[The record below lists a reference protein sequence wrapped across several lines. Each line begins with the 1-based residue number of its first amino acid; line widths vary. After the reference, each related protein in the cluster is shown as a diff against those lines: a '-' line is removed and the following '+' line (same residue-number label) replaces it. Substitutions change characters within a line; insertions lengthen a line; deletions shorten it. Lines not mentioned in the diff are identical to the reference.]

1 MVSLG
6 QILGLAS
13 WVLRDALP
21 VWAKHGSFEEIRAA
35 GAAAYA
41 NNQKISLK
49 AAKGVFAVLP

>member
-1 MVSLG
+1 MP
-6 QILGLAS
+6 A
-13 WVLRDALP
+13 
-21 VWAKHGSFEEIRAA
+21 WAKHGSFEEIRAA